1 MAVDYKSFSPTG
13 PATEGPISA
22 DRRWWSLDNP
32 DVPGAITGIIN
43 FLNEHQGARITQNL
57 MSARL
62 YGNLSVMG
70 LNGLTYSKIASVQNA
85 LKDRISYNVCQSAV
99 DTITSKIAKNK
110 PRPLFLTSGGDYKIQ
125 RRAKKLSKF
134 TDGIFYENNA
144 YVMGPAAF
152 RDGAIWGSGI
162 IHVFTEH
169 GRVKWERVIP
179 TEIQV
184 DEVEGFYGKPRQLH
198 RVKNVDRQ
206 VLADLY
212 PKKRAAIMR
221 AQRASSDS
229 LGGYENISDVV
240 AVRESWH
247 LASGPDAG
255 DGKHVITIAEDL
267 LFQEEWK
274 RDHFPFAIFH
284 WSKRLFGFWG
294 QGLIEQ
300 IQNIQVEIN
309 KILWLIQRSMHLAGT
324 FKIAVENTSKI
335 AKTYFNNDIGT
346 IIPYTD
352 KPPLYLV
359 PPIVQPETY
368 AHLETLKRQAFEQAG
383 ISQLSAAAKKP
394 DGLDSGKALR
404 EFNDIESDRFMTV
417 GQAYEQFFL
426 DLARL
431 SIEEGKAIF
440 AENKKFSVTV
450 PGRKFVETIDW
461 KDIDLKEDQYI
472 MKFYPVSSLPNDPAG
487 RLQTVQEYAQAGFIS
502 QRTAQRLLDFPD
514 LEQVESLATA
524 QENYLHELFER
535 IVDADSIEE
544 AQEAYTAP
552 EPFDDLQLA
561 QELALEY
568 YAQGKSNGLEE
579 GKLDLLRQF
588 IDQIN
593 MLNAKA
599 AMPDPGMVP
608 PQGPAPAGPGGAPA
622 VPTAPPVSDLLP
634 NVAA

>member
-1 MAVDYKSFSPTG
+1 MAVDYKSFSPDG
-13 PATEGPISA
+13 PATQGPISA
-22 DRRWWSLDNP
+22 DRRWWTLDNP

-43 FLNEHQGARITQNL
+43 FLNQHQGARITQNL

-85 LKDRISYNVCQSAV
+85 LKDRISYDVCQSAV

-110 PRPLFLTSGGDYKIQ
+110 PRPIFLTSGGDYRIQ

-134 TDGIFYENNA
+134 TDGIFYENQA

-179 TEIQV
+179 TEINV

-247 LASGPDAG
+247 LPSGPDAG

-431 SIEEGKAIF
+431 SIEEGKAIA
-440 AENKKFSVTV
+440 AESKGSYEVTV
-450 PGRKFVETIDW
+450 PGRKFLETIDW
-461 KDIDLKEDQYI
+461 KEIDLKEDQYV
-472 MKFYPVSSLPNDPAG
+472 MKCYPVSSLPNDPAG

-535 IVDADSIEE
+535 IVDAETIEE

-579 GKLDLLRQF
+579 GKTGPVAPVYRPNQYAERQSS
-588 IDQIN
+588 
-593 MLNAKA
+593 NAR
-599 AMPDPGMVP
+599 PWSH
-608 PQGPAPAGPGGAPA
+608 APARCSSSWRAGSARRSRCA
-622 VPTAPPVSDLLP
+622 PVSDLLP
-634 NVAA
+634 NVA